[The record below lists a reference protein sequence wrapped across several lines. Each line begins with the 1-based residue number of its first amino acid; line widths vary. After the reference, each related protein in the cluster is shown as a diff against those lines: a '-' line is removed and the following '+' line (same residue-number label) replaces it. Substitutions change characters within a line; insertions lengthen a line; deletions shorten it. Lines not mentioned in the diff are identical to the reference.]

1 MESAKEKAIREAY
14 GEHWETVKE
23 QVNENGYLYHP
34 RGGEVTFDPFI
45 GFMEE
50 HPTDDAYRPN
60 SLQGIETNNG
70 WTRIESEAD
79 LPNEDG
85 YYEVCKDGVPQKNKS
100 YYHSKFSGFK
110 VSRGSKQ
117 ITHWKTPIEVKSPIY

>member
-1 MESAKEKAIREAY
+1 MESAKEKAIREA
-14 GEHWETVKE
+14 WEQIGLGHLYEKT
-23 QVNENGYLYHP
+23 NEDGWLNCVEGQYNNYDKLDRMRFNSQRHS
-34 RGGEVTFDPFI
+34 V
-45 GFMEE
+45 
-50 HPTDDAYRPN
+50 RPE
-60 SLQGIETNNG
+60 SLHGTSSNNG

-117 ITHWKTPIEVKSPIY
+117 ITHWKTPIEVNPPIY